1 MDSSMPELGSLFLER
16 SRYYL
21 ATEYRTKL
29 RCAVE
34 ALPPGTLWW
43 RPNESSNSAG
53 NLLLHLIGNI
63 RQWIVSGV
71 GGAPDVRVRPA
82 EFAARDGASS
92 VELLADLERAL
103 ADVDRVLATLTPGTL
118 LERRVIQ
125 GKVMTVFEAVL
136 GVVQHFSH
144 HVGQV
149 ILIAKYHAPGAI
161 LFVEDAGGLTH
172 PVWEQLIRPP
182 AV

>member
-1 MDSSMPELGSLFLER
+1 MDSSTSELGQLFLER

-29 RCAVE
+29 HSAVE

-53 NLLLHLIGNI
+53 NLLLHLIGSM
-63 RQWIVSGV
+63 RQWIVAGV
-71 GGAPDVRVRPA
+71 GGAPDVRNRAA

-92 VELLADLERAL
+92 IELLADLERAFT
-103 ADVDRVLATLTPGTL
+103 DVDRVLRTLTPGTL

-125 GKVMTVFEAVL
+125 GREMTVFEAVL

-149 ILIAKYHAPGAI
+149 ILIAKHHAPGAI
-161 LFVEDAGGLTH
+161 VFVEDAGGLAR
-172 PVWEQLIRPP
+172 PVWERLIRPP
-182 AV
+182 AE